1 MCVSHMKQQA
11 QRKAN
16 ALLRCIPSPIVIA
29 NARLSIMEYN
39 DKFVET
45 FWNEDEHAD
54 IYDQNNLHGA
64 DLRDFINFTNLFS
77 ASLDLEQDIHREHV
91 RFNDK
96 LFDVVVFNI
105 DKKQIVGGII
115 EDVTNMEM
123 KKEQIAEKAKEVIHK
138 ILPPSSRLPARW
150 ANTWPKPK
158 FCSAPSP
165 KTLPLT
171 TSKAAT

>member
-1 MCVSHMKQQA
+1 M
-11 QRKAN
+11 
-16 ALLRCIPSPIVIA
+16 P
-29 NARLSIMEYN
+29 RLSIMEYN

-105 DKKQIVGGII
+105 DKK
-115 EDVTNMEM
+115 
-123 KKEQIAEKAKEVIHK
+123 
-138 ILPPSSRLPARW
+138 R
-150 ANTWPKPK
+150 
-158 FCSAPSP
+158 
-165 KTLPLT
+165 
-171 TSKAAT
+171 